1 MSCWLREQTLLLA
14 EDYIGFCSGIQQTPP
29 SESAEAMRYLAKE
42 MEQQHRTKFR
52 SLSQE
57 FLDTCRSDPSKC
69 LQSVMRELVED
80 GKLNWGRVVSI
91 FTFTG
96 VLASELLSRGEN
108 SECSK
113 RLAETI
119 ADYLGGEKQDW
130 LVENGGWEGFCR
142 FSHNAKQLNQESSMK
157 TALFAAAGVGLAGL
171 TFLLVR

>member
-1 MSCWLREQTLLLA
+1 
-14 EDYIGFCSGIQQTPP
+14 
-29 SESAEAMRYLAKE
+29 MRYLAKE
-42 MEQQHRTKFR
+42 MEQQYRTKFR

-57 FLDTCRSDPSKC
+57 FLDTCGSDPSKC
-69 LQSVMRELVED
+69 LQSVMRELVGD

-108 SECSK
+108 SECSR

-130 LVENGGWEGFCR
+130 LVENGGWVSISF
-142 FSHNAKQLNQESSMK
+142 
-157 TALFAAAGVGLAGL
+157 VDWVY
-171 TFLLVR
+171 TFLWPPCFCQLESDASQRILGMLVGKQNCSLKHF